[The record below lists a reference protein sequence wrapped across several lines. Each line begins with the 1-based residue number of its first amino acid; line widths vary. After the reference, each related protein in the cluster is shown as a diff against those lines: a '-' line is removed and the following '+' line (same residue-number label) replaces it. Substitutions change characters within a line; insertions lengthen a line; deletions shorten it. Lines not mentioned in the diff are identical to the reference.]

1 MDNTTDDTAQPGK
14 ICPKCNEL
22 RAPAQFISD
31 KTGRPTMKCQMC
43 RVPYQQTVRDT
54 PGKRRVPASRKAA
67 DNTKMYEELQ
77 DMCISNK
84 AKTGKK
90 KAVQQNSAA
99 ARQTVRKLFGQVKK

>member
-1 MDNTTDDTAQPGK
+1 
-14 ICPKCNEL
+14 
-22 RAPAQFISD
+22 
-31 KTGRPTMKCQMC
+31 
-43 RVPYQQTVRDT
+43 
-54 PGKRRVPASRKAA
+54 
-67 DNTKMYEELQ
+67 MYEELQ